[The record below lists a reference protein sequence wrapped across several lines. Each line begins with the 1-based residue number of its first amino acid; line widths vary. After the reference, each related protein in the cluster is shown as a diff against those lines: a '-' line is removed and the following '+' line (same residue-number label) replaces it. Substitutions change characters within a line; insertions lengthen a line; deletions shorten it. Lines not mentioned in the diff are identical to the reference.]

1 MGPKGELLPVLMS
14 QVSDI
19 WLGRESSSK
28 VLKAEHPTS
37 NAQHRTLNCGTP
49 LAVNYILNFQVLSQS
64 RPINDVGAA
73 SCRE

>member
-37 NAQHRTLNCGTP
+37 NIQRSTS
-49 LAVNYILNFQVLSQS
+49 NFELRYAFGGQLYTQLSS
-64 RPINDVGAA
+64 FVSKPANK
-73 SCRE
+73 